1 MLSVKEQIDEQDKLI
16 SSKLLQ
22 LQPYLFPAS
31 SESEFKLL
39 AQGKVESVLSDAN
52 CNIDSIGWKSR
63 SKVEQ
68 SLIRWTLEAR
78 YKGNAEC
85 ALKAIR
91 TFEHQKPVINIS
103 EYSLGGRE
111 VSGSKRNNMVIQI
124 NLVMWQ
130 NAKRGCIMKWFIG
143 FLCLLTVYLL
153 FDGLSLSAHSSSDKK
168 HKYTSSQSINPVKEQ
183 EVLPVEKE
191 WLAYLQEQEEKNRP
205 QKHKNNKVHKPPYPT
220 ITIGEHNYQLL
231 GIFKKINTPLYY

>member
-1 MLSVKEQIDEQDKLI
+1 MKSEIIKYKHYLLLLVALITANFVLEPLWQYALDTQNKVQLMQKKAAKITNLLSVEDQVDEQVELM
-16 SSKLLQ
+16 SSKRLK

-39 AQGKVESVLSDAN
+39 AQGKIESILANAN

-63 SKVEQ
+63 SKIEK

-91 TFEHQKPVINIS
+91 TIEEQTPVINIAS
-103 EYSLGGRE
+103 YSLGGSE
-111 VSGSKRNNMVIQI
+111 VSGSKRNSMVIQL

-130 NAKRGCIMKWFIG
+130 NAHGVA
-143 FLCLLTVYLL
+143 L
-153 FDGLSLSAHSSSDKK
+153 
-168 HKYTSSQSINPVKEQ
+168 
-183 EVLPVEKE
+183 
-191 WLAYLQEQEEKNRP
+191 
-205 QKHKNNKVHKPPYPT
+205 
-220 ITIGEHNYQLL
+220 
-231 GIFKKINTPLYY
+231 

>member
-1 MLSVKEQIDEQDKLI
+1 MKNEIIKYQHYLLLILALIITQFILEPLWQHGLDTQSKIQLMEKKADKIAGLLSVKEQIDEQDKLI

-103 EYSLGGRE
+103 EYSLGGKE

-130 NAKRGCIMKWFIG
+130 NAK
-143 FLCLLTVYLL
+143 
-153 FDGLSLSAHSSSDKK
+153 
-168 HKYTSSQSINPVKEQ
+168 
-183 EVLPVEKE
+183 EVAL
-191 WLAYLQEQEEKNRP
+191 
-205 QKHKNNKVHKPPYPT
+205 
-220 ITIGEHNYQLL
+220 
-231 GIFKKINTPLYY
+231 